1 MILTLLIGICIALIA
16 QGVIHKTKMYEFP
29 FLAAGSF
36 LAYIIPQFIGLQDEP
51 TLPFGAY
58 DKTVIMT
65 LLCVAGIYVGYHSK
79 YKPFHFFQWQFEQK
93 DLLRLALI
101 LSLFSSFFFFLI
113 SRLPEELTDESQW
126 TGLPVAYI
134 FFARS
139 LKYGL
144 AIAFYLFFKY
154 KDKKALAIMLYDL
167 IFYLDRILISGRR
180 GDAIELALVFL
191 LTLFFTRQYVIP
203 RVAMF
208 AGLIFGTLLLHSIG
222 DYRSEVLR
230 KGNSPL
236 EAIQNI
242 SFKKNFEKIME
253 EGHSEVTNAIYTV
266 ASTDATGNYDYGI
279 FHWNTLVFNYVPAQL
294 LGRDFKNAL
303 FIKYD
308 NGFGPFFYYQVKV
321 GSTFTGIADAFRSF
335 GYFGFLK
342 FFLIAYII
350 RGMFLSAQEDN
361 VVFIILTAVIMKDA
375 LHTITHHTQWF
386 FSPLVHIGIFL
397 MSGLY
402 FIRKKQNG

>member
-1 MILTLLIGICIALIA
+1 MLTVLIGMCIALIA
-16 QGVIHKTKMYEFP
+16 EGIINKQKMYEFP
-29 FLAAGSF
+29 FLGAGTF
-36 LAYIIPQFIGLQDEP
+36 LAYVIPQFIGLQGDP

-58 DKTVIMT
+58 DKAVVMTV
-65 LLCVAGIYVGYHSK
+65 LCVAGLYAGYYTRK
-79 YKPFHFFQWQFEQK
+79 KPFNFFHWEFERK
-93 DLLRLALI
+93 DLLRLALG

-113 SRLPEELTDESQW
+113 SRLPDHMTDESQW

-154 KDKKALAIMLYDL
+154 KDKKALGIVLFDL

-180 GDAIELALVFL
+180 GDTVELAMVFL
-191 LTLFFTRQYVIP
+191 LTLFFTRQYIIP
-203 RVAMF
+203 RAVMF
-208 AGLIFGTLLLHSIG
+208 CGLVFGTLLVHSIG
-222 DYRSEVLR
+222 DYREQV
-230 KGNSPL
+230 KGEGNSPL
-236 EAIQNI
+236 EALQNI
-242 SFKKNFEKIME
+242 SFKENFDQIME
-253 EGHSEVTNAIYTV
+253 EGHAEVTNAIYTI

-294 LGRDFKNAL
+294 VGRSFKDAL
-303 FIKYD
+303 LIKYD
-308 NGFGPFFYYQVKV
+308 DGFGPYFYYDVKV

-350 RGMFLSAQEDN
+350 RGMFLSAKAGN
-361 VVFIILTAVIMKDA
+361 IVFIFVLAVITKDA
-375 LHTITHHTQWF
+375 MHAITHHTQWF
-386 FSPLVHIGIFL
+386 FSPLVHISIFL

-402 FIRKKQNG
+402 LIRKKQHAD